1 MKPLT
6 IDQMPESLALLHD
19 KADRII
25 EMLTMLTNGKPAT
38 SSRMSSL
45 NGFEMGGGLL
55 CLLTK
60 IWKRSYLMASG
71 TSRCRH
77 LTGQAAIHPDRIV
90 GYFQQT
96 L

>member
-1 MKPLT
+1 
-6 IDQMPESLALLHD
+6 MPESLASLHD

-25 EMLTMLTNGKPAT
+25 EMLTLLTNGTT

-60 IWKRSYLMASG
+60 IWKRSYLMALG
-71 TSRCRH
+71 ISRCRH
-77 LTGQAAIHPDRIV
+77 LTELTAIHPDRIV
-90 GYFQQT
+90 GYSQQT